1 MGKAKHVKLRY
12 EKIVRGS
19 SCYFWSFP
27 TNDKLIFSS
36 VTSVTQATKNCQKAT
51 NNVLVQPSSSFY
63 DVEQTTIIPGFQK
76 KPIMTSMIWRERF
89 VVISIWQLRNCSL
102 MKSENNSS
110 IHIFLLFNSKMFHSS
125 TRISLSTFEIMTFSL
140 KIMTQTLQKTLKWL
154 LLATGDSKK
163 RLQRKMLNS
172 M

>member
-1 MGKAKHVKLRY
+1 MNKIVGSFYQLVAFSCVSVAVVGKAKHVKLRY

-76 KPIMTSMIWRERF
+76 KTDYDFNDMDRAFRGDFNLAT
-89 VVISIWQLRNCSL
+89 NCS
-102 MKSENNSS
+102 
-110 IHIFLLFNSKMFHSS
+110 
-125 TRISLSTFEIMTFSL
+125 
-140 KIMTQTLQKTLKWL
+140 
-154 LLATGDSKK
+154 
-163 RLQRKMLNS
+163 
-172 M
+172 